1 MIRIIQRKIESAL
14 QDTLKRLYQLEDFAV
29 PDAIYPDS
37 KMGDLSYSF
46 AFQLAKILKK
56 SPKVIAEQIVAA
68 FPLVAVPEA
77 GRLEAAGNGYL
88 NFWLDRVKIAKLLF
102 VNPLVPS
109 ETQRTKANVEHTSI
123 NPNKA
128 AHVGHLR
135 NACLGD
141 TLVRLLR
148 FHGHLVEVQNYID
161 DTGVQLADVVVGLQR
176 RGKTA
181 EDLAGIPGRVDHY
194 LWDLYAETH
203 QWLDEFKENRILRE
217 QALQSMEERID
228 PIFLFSQQI
237 ADIVIR
243 CHLQTMR
250 RLRIEYELLA
260 RESDIIGLRFWQRTF
275 ELLKE
280 KGAIVKVEDG
290 KNAGCWVMSLAE
302 SEGFEDMENP
312 DKVIVRSNGTVT
324 YVGKDIAYQ
333 LWKFGLLG
341 LNFHYRAFEQK
352 PDGSV
357 LWSTSTTSF
366 ATPVDPGFGGA
377 DLVFNVIDQR
387 QSYLQK
393 IVAEGLR
400 ALGYEKQARNS
411 IHFSYEMVTLS
422 PGTAKDLGFDLSQQ
436 DQQKSFV
443 EMSGRKGIGVKA
455 DDLIDRLE
463 QTARQR
469 IQPLYPDLADGEL
482 ASLASDIATGALRY
496 FMIKY
501 TRNAMITFDLVEAL
515 SFEGET
521 GPYLQYAAV
530 RARSIFAKLRNAGVN
545 LPDPDLLKSLDLLSE
560 DDTEGA
566 DSWAIIQEVIR
577 TKDIIERTLRSL
589 ELSFF
594 AKHVFQLAQL
604 FNNYYHKYPVLH
616 EADERRKR
624 LRIAVVKMF
633 SEGMQV
639 NLDLLGIPIPSRM

>member
-1 MIRIIQRKIESAL
+1 MIRNIQRKIEATL
-14 QDTLKRLYQLEDFAV
+14 RTTLKKLYGIEDFAL
-29 PDAIYPDS
+29 PDASYPDS
-37 KMGDLSYSF
+37 KLGDLSYSF
-46 AFQLAKILKK
+46 VFQLAKTLKK
-56 SPKVIAEQIVAA
+56 NPRVIADQIVKA
-68 FPLVAVPEA
+68 FPLNTVPEA

-88 NFWLDRVKIAKLLF
+88 NFWLDRARIAKALF
-102 VNPLVPS
+102 THPLVSS
-109 ETQRTKANVEHTSI
+109 ETKRGKANVEHTSI

-141 TLVRLLR
+141 TLVRLLG
-148 FHGHLVEVQNYID
+148 FHGYRVEIQNYID
-161 DTGVQLADVVVGLQR
+161 DTGVQLADVVVGLHRQ
-176 RGKTA
+176 GKTL
-181 EDLAGIPGRVDHY
+181 EDLQRIPGKIDYY

-203 QWLDEFKENRILRE
+203 HWLDEHKENRVLRE
-217 QALQSMEERID
+217 QALKAMEERLD
-228 PIFLFSQQI
+228 PIFSFSQEI

-243 CHLQTMR
+243 CHLKTMR
-250 RLRIEYELLA
+250 RLHIEYELLA
-260 RESDIIGLRFWQRTF
+260 RESDIIGLHFWQRTF

-280 KGAIVKVEDG
+280 RGAIVKPEEG
-290 KNAGCWVMSLAE
+290 KNAGCWIMSLAG
-302 SEGFEDMENP
+302 SEEFEDMENP

-341 LNFHYRAFEQK
+341 LDFYYRPFERK
-352 PDGSV
+352 PDGSI
-357 LWSTSTTSF
+357 LWSTSTTPS
-366 ATPVDPGFGGA
+366 AIPIDPGFGGA

-400 ALGYEKQARNS
+400 ALGHHEQAKNS

-422 PGTAKDLGFDLSQQ
+422 PATAKELGFELSQQ
-436 DQQKSFV
+436 ESQKSFV

-463 QTARQR
+463 ETARER
-469 IQPLYPDLADGEL
+469 IQPLYPDLDPRNL
-482 ASLASDIATGALRY
+482 ASLASDIAAGALRY

-501 TRNAMITFDLVEAL
+501 TRNTIITFDLEEAL

-521 GPYLQYAAV
+521 GPYLQYAMV
-530 RARSIFAKLRNAGVN
+530 RARSIFAKLELSGFETSDAN
-545 LPDPDLLKSLDLLSE
+545 LLEVLDRLSE
-560 DDTEGA
+560 NSAENA

-577 TKDIIERTLRSL
+577 TPDIVERTLRSL

-616 EADERRKR
+616 EADEYRKR

-633 SEGMQV
+633 MVGMQV
-639 NLDLLGIPIPSRM
+639 NLDLLGIPVPSRM